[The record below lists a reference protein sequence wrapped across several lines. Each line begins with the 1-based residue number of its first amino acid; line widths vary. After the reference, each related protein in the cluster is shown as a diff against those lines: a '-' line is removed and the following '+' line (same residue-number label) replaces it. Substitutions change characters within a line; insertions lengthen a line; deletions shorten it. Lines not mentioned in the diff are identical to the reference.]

1 MNDDKNHAS
10 SHTPFKKN
18 YRRMKKIVL
27 LLLAIVL
34 SSNIFA
40 QTEIY
45 VIFTKV
51 PGGTPG
57 IRHSI
62 IDNADMTDYRYPIHF
77 YDMVNRQIKYF
88 FSFEYSNP
96 KTDPDNPILKKPTSF
111 LNGKNCIDW
120 DVVCPTLNTLAKAHA
135 KHKEIIAYDKI
146 YFIDRTQTANGTL
159 TIVPIK
165 PLIYKDIIGPDGKP
179 L

>member
-1 MNDDKNHAS
+1 
-10 SHTPFKKN
+10 
-18 YRRMKKIVL
+18 MKKIIL
-27 LLLAIVL
+27 LLTIIAL
-34 SSNIFA
+34 SSNMFA

-45 VIFTKV
+45 VIFTENTS
-51 PGGTPG
+51 GQGHEFE
-57 IRHSI
+57 HSI
-62 IDNADMTDYRYPIHF
+62 STGTDLSIFRYPNH
-77 YDMVNRQIKYF
+77 YYMMSNSQLGYY

-111 LNGKNCIDW
+111 LTGKNCIDW
-120 DVVCPTLNTLAKAHA
+120 DIVCPTLNTLAKAHA

-159 TIVPIK
+159 TIVPVEA
-165 PLIYKDIIGPDGKP
+165 LIFKDIVGPDGKP

>member
-1 MNDDKNHAS
+1 M
-10 SHTPFKKN
+10 
-18 YRRMKKIVL
+18 
-27 LLLAIVL
+27 
-34 SSNIFA
+34 FA
-40 QTEIY
+40 QSSEIY
-45 VIFTKV
+45 VIFTSVEDKA
-51 PGGTPG
+51 G
-57 IRHSI
+57 IEHLI
-62 IDNADMTDYRYPIHF
+62 IDGADMTEFRYPSHVYMMF
-77 YDMVNRQIKYF
+77 NRDMGYY
-88 FSFEYSNP
+88 FSFDYSCL

-159 TIVPIK
+159 TIVPVK
-165 PLIYKDIIGPDGKP
+165 ALIFKDVVGPDGKP